1 MHSDDVSIE
10 VLMRGHIACAPVLSR
25 ITINHADV
33 FKVDDSSYCSFS
45 IVAIDILKVIFFY
58 FYGADQQSWTKIIG
72 TEMKYS

>member
-1 MHSDDVSIE
+1 
-10 VLMRGHIACAPVLSR
+10 MRGHIACAPVLSR

-45 IVAIDILKVIFFY
+45 IVVIFFY

>member
-33 FKVDDSSYCSFS
+33 FKVDDRCFS